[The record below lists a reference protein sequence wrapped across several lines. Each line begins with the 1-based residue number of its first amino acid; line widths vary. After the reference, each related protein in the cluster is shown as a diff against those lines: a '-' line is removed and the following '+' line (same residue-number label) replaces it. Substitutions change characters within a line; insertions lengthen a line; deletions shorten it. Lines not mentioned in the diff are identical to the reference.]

1 MGMSVEDYL
10 ALTPSQFAGAYK
22 LFLEKI
28 ESDRNH
34 AEMLSWQVARWHV
47 FRSLCPPDKKKITV
61 FDLLQL
67 PGDEAF
73 RASKKKKTPPRD
85 EKRFRILAE
94 KLK

>member
-22 LFLEKI
+22 RFLEKV
-28 ESDRNH
+28 ESDRSH
-34 AEMLSWQVARWHV
+34 TEMLSWQVARWQV
-47 FRSLCPPDKKKITV
+47 FRTLCPPRKQKITV

-73 RASKKKKTPPRD
+73 RSSKKKNRPPRD
-85 EKRFRILAE
+85 ETRFRKLAE
-94 KLK
+94 MWK